1 MGMGRLGMSLPT
13 SRTAAIFSVALAVAL
28 AGCVSTAGSEI
39 RGSPCGIQ
47 TAASE
52 GGDYDSLIARYA
64 EENGVPLP
72 LAHAVIE
79 KESGYNPRARGG
91 GAVGLMQIKPA
102 TARGIG
108 YGGSTAGLYDPE
120 TNLQWGMKYLAGA
133 YQLGHGDVCGT
144 ALRYQGG
151 HRATS
156 MTAASRRYCS
166 ELKAIMAEER
176 DLSAPRSGEPRAAG
190 RRISPSCS

>member
-1 MGMGRLGMSLPT
+1 MGQSGMSLPT
-13 SRTAAIFSVALAVAL
+13 SRGAAVLSLSLAVAL
-28 AGCVSTAGSEI
+28 AGCVSAPGPKSAAAPAP
-39 RGSPCGIQ
+39 SQ
-47 TAASE
+47 TAAGEGSE
-52 GGDYDSLIARYA
+52 YDGLIARYA

-72 LAHAVIE
+72 LAHAVVE

-120 TNLQWGMKYLAGA
+120 TNLQWGMKYLGSA

-166 ELKAIMAEER
+166 ELKAIMAKN
-176 DLSAPRSGEPRAAG
+176 GT
-190 RRISPSCS
+190 